1 MTDFA
6 WTCFMRGLTIG
17 FGVGVMITAILYMT
31 GEQEEKKKKQE
42 DKKKKGESK

>member
-6 WTCFMRGLTIG
+6 WACFVRGMSIG
-17 FGVGVMITAILYMT
+17 FGLGVMVTAILYMS
-31 GEQEEKKKKQE
+31 GEKE

>member
-6 WTCFMRGLTIG
+6 WNCFMRGMSIG
-17 FGVGVMITAILYMT
+17 FGLGVMITAILYMS
-31 GEQEEKKKKQE
+31 GEQE

>member
-6 WTCFMRGLTIG
+6 WACFVRGMSIG
-17 FGVGVMITAILYMT
+17 FGLGVMVTVILHML
-31 GEQEEKKKKQE
+31 GEKE

>member
-6 WTCFMRGLTIG
+6 WTCFIRGMSIG
-17 FGVGVMITAILYMT
+17 FGLGVMVTAILYT
-31 GEQEEKKKKQE
+31 AGEQE

>member
-6 WTCFMRGLTIG
+6 WTCFVRGMSIG
-17 FGVGVMITAILYMT
+17 FGLGVMVTAILYIS
-31 GEQEEKKKKQE
+31 GEKE